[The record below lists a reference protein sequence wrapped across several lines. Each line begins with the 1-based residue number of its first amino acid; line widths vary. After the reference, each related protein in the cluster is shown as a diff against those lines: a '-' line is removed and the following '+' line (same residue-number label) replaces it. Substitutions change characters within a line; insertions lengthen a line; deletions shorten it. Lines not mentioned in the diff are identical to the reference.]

1 MATPPDKR
9 LGVLLAQDGNR
20 WVLTVGGYLGEHAP
34 TDARGFMEAVRELP
48 TKDIYQ
54 VVSDAEILGE
64 PVPYT
69 FPINLRRR
77 YDKLGDFPDGY
88 LVIGDAL
95 CNFNPIYGQGMTV
108 AALEAQAL
116 DSCLAKN
123 RGNLSRDFFT
133 KASKIIDIAWDA
145 AVGTDLSYPEVEG
158 ERTAFIRFI
167 NWYIGKLHI
176 AAQTDSQV
184 STAFLKVINMLAPP
198 PSILH
203 PRIIWR
209 VIKGNLQQN
218 EPQPSATQLPLSH

>member
-1 MATPPDKR
+1 
-9 LGVLLAQDGNR
+9 
-20 WVLTVGGYLGEHAP
+20 
-34 TDARGFMEAVRELP
+34 MEAVRELP

-95 CNFNPIYGQGMTV
+95 CSFNPIYGQGMTV

-133 KASKIIDIAWDA
+133 KASKILDIAWDA

>member
-1 MATPPDKR
+1 M
-9 LGVLLAQDGNR
+9 
-20 WVLTVGGYLGEHAP
+20 
-34 TDARGFMEAVRELP
+34 
-48 TKDIYQ
+48 
-54 VVSDAEILGE
+54 
-64 PVPYT
+64 
-69 FPINLRRR
+69 
-77 YDKLGDFPDGY
+77 
-88 LVIGDAL
+88 
-95 CNFNPIYGQGMTV
+95 
-108 AALEAQAL
+108 
-116 DSCLAKN
+116 
-123 RGNLSRDFFT
+123 
-133 KASKIIDIAWDA
+133 AWDA

-158 ERTAFIRFI
+158 ERTPFIRFI